1 MDVKK
6 FQDSRNAELQA
17 FKKQYQFLKGEY
29 AAALS
34 AAIKEPDPSQQLTL
48 IQRVQQINAQLADEL
63 HGVINIL
70 NKGTSGFEPKEL
82 DELTND
88 LIKYQKE
95 YAEIEKSKDKVDT
108 LKLIRD
114 TTSKK
119 LDNATFMYYIYI
131 AILVILSVYI
141 AYLVLTTSWS
151 QTLKSIFTT
160 KPSAP
165 PW

>member
-6 FQDSRNAELQA
+6 FQDSRDAELQG

-29 AAALS
+29 ASALS
-34 AAIKEPDPSQQLTL
+34 AAIKEPDPSQQFTL
-48 IQRVQQINAQLADEL
+48 IQRVQQINAQLAEEL
-63 HGVINIL
+63 RGVINIL
-70 NKGTSGFEPKEL
+70 NKGTTGFEPKEL
-82 DELTND
+82 DDLTND

-114 TTSKK
+114 STSEN
-119 LDNATFMYYIYI
+119 LNNATFMYYVYI
-131 AILVILSVYI
+131 AILVGLSVYV
-141 AYLVLTTSWS
+141 AYLVLTTAWA
-151 QTLKSIFTT
+151 QNLKAMFSTR
-160 KPSAP
+160 PSAP

>member
-6 FQDSRNAELQA
+6 FQDSRDAELVG

-29 AAALS
+29 ASALS

-48 IQRVQQINAQLADEL
+48 IQRVQSINAQLADEL
-63 HGVINIL
+63 HSIINIL
-70 NKGTSGFEPKEL
+70 NKGVSGFEPKEL
-82 DELTND
+82 DDLTND

-108 LKLIRD
+108 LKLIRNS
-114 TTSKK
+114 TSED
-119 LDNATFMYYIYI
+119 LNNATFMYYVYI
-131 AILVILSVYI
+131 AILVSLSVYV
-141 AYLVLTTSWS
+141 AYLVLTTSWAQS
-151 QTLKSIFTT
+151 LKTIFSTR
-160 KPSAP
+160 PSAP

>member
-6 FQDSRNAELQA
+6 FQDSRNKELTD

-29 AAALS
+29 SNALS
-34 AAIKEPDPSQQLTL
+34 AGIKEPDPSQQLIL
-48 IQRVQQINAQLADEL
+48 VQRVQQINAQLADEL
-63 HGVINIL
+63 RSIINVL
-70 NKGTSGFEPKEL
+70 NKGANSFEPKEL

-95 YAEIEKSKDKVDT
+95 YSDIEKSKDKVDT
-108 LKLIRD
+108 LKLIHK
-114 TTSKK
+114 TTSEK
-119 LDNATFMYYIYI
+119 LYNATFMYYLYI
-131 AILVILSVYI
+131 AILIILSVYV
-141 AYLVLTTSWS
+141 AYLVLTTTWA
-151 QTLKSIFTT
+151 QTLKSIFIT

>member
-6 FQDSRNAELQA
+6 FQDSRDAELVG

-29 AAALS
+29 ASALS
-34 AAIKEPDPSQQLTL
+34 AAIKEPDPSQQIIL

-63 HGVINIL
+63 HSIINIL

-82 DELTND
+82 DDLTND

-108 LKLIRD
+108 LKLIRHS
-114 TTSKK
+114 TSDK
-119 LDNATFMYYIYI
+119 LNNATFMYYVYI
-131 AILVILSVYI
+131 AILVSLSVYV
-141 AYLVLTTSWS
+141 AYLVLTTSWAQNLS
-151 QTLKSIFTT
+151 AIFSTR
-160 KPSAP
+160 PSAP